1 MNLVERAKGII
12 LKPSQTWLEIK
23 EEKTTISEL
32 YTSYAMILAAIPA
45 VAQFIGTS
53 MVGYSLMGTHIK
65 LGFGSALGQAITQYV
80 LSLVAIYV
88 VALIADA
95 LAPKFNSRKD
105 ILNAFKA
112 VVFSMT
118 PAWVGGIF
126 LVIPTLAGLT
136 LLASLYGIYLFYL
149 GLPLLMETPKEKSLI
164 YVIVVIIITF
174 VVNLVVGGIAGAIFS
189 PFGYRP

>member
-1 MNLVERAKGII
+1 MNLVEMAKGII
-12 LKPSQTWLEIK
+12 LRPSQTWLEIK

-32 YTSYAMILAAIPA
+32 YTSYAVILAAIPA

-118 PAWVGGIF
+118 PAWVGGVF

-174 VVNLVVGGIAGAIFS
+174 VVNVVVGGIAGAIFS

>member
-12 LKPSQTWLEIK
+12 LRPSQTWLEIK

-32 YTSYAMILAAIPA
+32 YTSYAVILAAIPA

-118 PAWVGGIF
+118 PAWVGGVF

-174 VVNLVVGGIAGAIFS
+174 VVNVVVGGIAGAIFS

>member
-174 VVNLVVGGIAGAIFS
+174 VVNVVVGGIAGAIFS